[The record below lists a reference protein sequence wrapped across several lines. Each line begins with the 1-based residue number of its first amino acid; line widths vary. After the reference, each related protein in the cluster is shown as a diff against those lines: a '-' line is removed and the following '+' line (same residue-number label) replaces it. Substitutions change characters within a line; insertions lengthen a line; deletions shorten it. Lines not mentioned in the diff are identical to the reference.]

1 MSEATLPPPVVLALL
16 VADNHILDSRNNQHT
31 IVGVFSHVKAERFP
45 TLLGRLCIY
54 AELTNGRGARTIQI
68 RIIDSDEARPP
79 VVDASVNIDFNDP
92 LDVSQVG
99 FGASGV
105 VFPGPGE
112 YRVQLLT
119 GTTLL
124 MERRLMV
131 FQTPAGA
138 GFQSPPT
145 TPVVPPPTG
154 GGGGTEGKGPET
166 PPGMDP
172 GWTKP

>member
-1 MSEATLPPPVVLALL
+1 MNDAALPPPVVLALL

-54 AELTNGRGARTIQI
+54 AELTNGRGAQSIKI

-79 VVDASVNIDFNDP
+79 VIDAAVNIDFTDP

-105 VFPGPGE
+105 VFPSPGE
-112 YRVQLLT
+112 YRVQLLS

-131 FQTPAGA
+131 FQIPAGT

-145 TPVVPPPTG
+145 TPTAPPPEGTSG
-154 GGGGTEGKGPET
+154 SGGTGA
-166 PPGMDP
+166 PPGIDP